1 MLQRAFCHHINV
13 HTVTSCGKLTVFLLS
28 YCKNGILK
36 NHITHHFRSKE
47 VKMCRL
53 PQTVKV
59 ANGHLNEF
67 ASFYNWC
74 NFHVKAAALVEA
86 VFH

>member
-1 MLQRAFCHHINV
+1 
-13 HTVTSCGKLTVFLLS
+13 
-28 YCKNGILK
+28 
-36 NHITHHFRSKE
+36 
-47 VKMCRL
+47 MCRL
-53 PQTVKV
+53 PQTIKV
-59 ANGHLNEF
+59 AHGHLNEF